1 MISEKDSIIIIK
13 GIGPKKASLLNQIGI
28 YKIIDLLNYYPSNYK
43 DRGAIQPIDNES
55 LGNKILTNGIYLGN
69 GVTKFIKKNM
79 NITVLPFSSG
89 ENKNFNVIYYNQP
102 YRKDHFTVNKE
113 YILYGT
119 VAQHNGAVSLLSPE
133 IENTDK
139 KEYLKEGKYAV
150 YSVPAKLPISQKEFS
165 FYIKYALNETD
176 FTEQLPFWI
185 FNEYPLPSRVEAYHL
200 IHAPQSDE
208 EIVYGNQYFQ
218 LIRFLKF
225 FVCINKL
232 KNRDRKRKAVKLSF
246 DQLNKFIDK
255 LSFTLTKGQYEAL
268 EDIKK
273 DVSSGIKMNRLL
285 QGDVG
290 SGKTAV
296 AAAAAF
302 MAAKSDCQAV
312 ICAPTEIL
320 AKQHYQKYKE
330 MFEEFGYKS
339 AVLYSSM
346 SKKERD
352 KSIEDI
358 QSGVVKIVFGTHAL
372 FSKDV
377 NYHRLSLI
385 VIDEQQ
391 RYGVAQRAMLESKG
405 ESPHVLVMSAT
416 PIPRTLSLSFYK
428 DLDISVLN
436 ELPKGRKP
444 IKTFTADSSSNER
457 IYHFIKENACRGLK
471 SYIVCPAIEE
481 ESMENVQ
488 TVYKEAAEHLS
499 PIRIACL
506 SGETPE
512 SEKNRIMDQ
521 FAYGDIMILIA
532 TTVIEVGVDVP
543 DATIIMIKGCER
555 FGLAQ
560 LHQLR
565 GRVGRA
571 DKQSY
576 CILHTDHTSEKV
588 MGRLEILKNT
598 NDGFKIAKE
607 DLKMRGEGELFGIRQ
622 SGKGSSIIYEAL
634 LYENLF
640 HAAEKIYDKLSV
652 SSNPRDMELCEYL
665 SKTVTVKMDGIVL
678 N

>member
-1 MISEKDSIIIIK
+1 MISEKDSITVIK

-28 YKIIDLLNYYPSNYK
+28 YTIIDLLNYYPSNYK
-43 DRGAIQPIDNES
+43 DRGALQPIDNES

-69 GVTKFIKKNM
+69 GITKFIKKNM
-79 NITVLPFSSG
+79 NITVLPFSS
-89 ENKNFNVIYYNQP
+89 EDKNFNVIYYNQP
-102 YRKDHFTVNKE
+102 YRKDHFTINKE

-119 VAQHNGAVSLLSPE
+119 VAHHNGAVSLLSPE
-133 IENTDK
+133 IENTDR
-139 KEYLKEGKYAV
+139 KEYLKEGKFAV

-185 FNEYPLPSRVEAYHL
+185 FNEYPLPSKAEAYHL
-200 IHAPQSDE
+200 IHTPQNDE
-208 EIVYGNQYFQ
+208 DIAMGNQYFQ
-218 LIRFLKF
+218 LIKFLKF
-225 FVCINKL
+225 FVCIRRL
-232 KNRDRKRKAVKLSF
+232 KSRDKKQNGVKLS
-246 DQLNKFIDK
+246 LNRLDEFIDK
-255 LSFTLTKGQYEAL
+255 LNFTLTKSQHAAL
-268 EDIKK
+268 QDIKK

-302 MAAKSDCQAV
+302 MAAESGCQAV

-330 MFEEFGYKS
+330 MFEGFGHKS

-346 SKKERD
+346 FKKERD
-352 KSIEDI
+352 KSVQEI
-358 QSGVVKIVFGTHAL
+358 QSGEVKVVFGTHAL

-377 NYHRLSLI
+377 NYNRLSLI
-385 VIDEQQ
+385 IIDEQQ
-391 RYGVAQRAMLESKG
+391 RYGVAQRAILESKG

-428 DLDISVLN
+428 DLDISILN

-457 IYHFIKENACRGLK
+457 IYQFIKENANKGLK

-488 TVYKEAAEHLS
+488 AVYKEAAEQLS

-512 SEKNRIMDQ
+512 SEKNRIMEQ
-521 FAYGDIMILIA
+521 FAYGDIMVLIA

-543 DATIIMIKGCER
+543 DATVIMIKGCER

-588 MGRLEILKNT
+588 IGRLEILKNT
-598 NDGFKIAKE
+598 NDGFKIAQE
-607 DLKMRGEGELFGIRQ
+607 DLKMRGEGELFGMQQ

-640 HAAEKIYDKLSV
+640 LAAEKIYDKLLI
-652 SSNPRDMELCEYL
+652 SSNAKDMELCEYL
-665 SKTVTVKMDGIVL
+665 SKTVTIEMDGIVL